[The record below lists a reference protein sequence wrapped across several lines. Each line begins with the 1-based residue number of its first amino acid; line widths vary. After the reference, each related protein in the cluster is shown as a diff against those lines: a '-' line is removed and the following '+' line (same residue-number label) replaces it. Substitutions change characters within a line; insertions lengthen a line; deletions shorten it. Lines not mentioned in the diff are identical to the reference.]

1 MPASGLPAPAD
12 RRSRNVL
19 GPVCDRKRNGT
30 AARFPPAARPQRS
43 RRVPARGRLPG
54 PLPPRGTKR
63 DRRAGQPSPGGSGQ
77 VEARA
82 PCPAPPRPARGSV
95 PQAPRTY
102 QEEQQRALRAP
113 RHRASA
119 ASSPRPRARA
129 PAPPRRPR
137 PKGPLPGGGR
147 SALPRGAAPGVAS
160 ARKWS
165 PEPDRAARAEVGMA
179 RRREAPGGRP
189 PRAARA
195 PGAGT
200 PRAGNSETGPAPPPP
215 LPEPLSAEG
224 GRLPAPGAAVMR
236 CAGWPRAGPRWR
248 REGRATRGPVSS
260 PRPPRGLLSGAS
272 SPGAKVLEPDSGGG
286 LREGFS
292 PPSHG
297 PFPQVCRLSDSG
309 RNSY

>member
-1 MPASGLPAPAD
+1 MPGAAPA
-12 RRSRNVL
+12 RPGLRAAGSPHL
-19 GPVCDRKRNGT
+19 PGKA
-30 AARFPPAARPQRS
+30 AAR
-43 RRVPARGRLPG
+43 
-54 PLPPRGTKR
+54 
-63 DRRAGQPSPGGSGQ
+63 
-77 VEARA
+77 
-82 PCPAPPRPARGSV
+82 PPRPAPSR
-95 PQAPRTY
+95 
-102 QEEQQRALRAP
+102 LRRQLP
-113 RHRASA
+113 AS
-119 ASSPRPRARA
+119 PRARA
-129 PAPPRRPR
+129 GSSPAPPPQ
-137 PKGPLPGGGR
+137 GSSPGGGR

-195 PGAGT
+195 PGAVT

-215 LPEPLSAEG
+215 LPDPLSAEG
-224 GRLPAPGAAVMR
+224 GRLPAPGAAVTR

-248 REGRATRGPVSS
+248 RGEGRATRGPVSS